1 MKKVLIVDDED
12 AIRTGLQYVIDWEE
26 YGYQVIGTAS
36 NGEEGLEK
44 LLTYTPDLVITDIRM
59 PGLDGLEM
67 IRRAKSNNLQFH
79 GIVLS
84 GYSDFEYAR
93 EALKLGFVSYLLK
106 PIEEAE
112 LIDILKQLNTKDA
125 QNETHQLKEILT
137 NKLFGNDR
145 TPLKGFTKLI
155 CLSYEGE
162 LPKGIYY
169 KLNKISTPYVVL
181 SNLGYQ
187 YLILLEMDQT
197 DSRYMPIET
206 IFNIKKTVISSGWV
220 NTNQDLSC
228 LTKKVNHLRKLVF
241 LFPDQF
247 ISPLSIE
254 KVKKQV
260 VYTQKCVEQLI
271 ERMISGQPLSEMLSK
286 YRSNFVFDLAYEE
299 DIKWQVN
306 HDYFSIVENVG
317 EKVELIPD
325 YLSKN
330 ISQAFFSARSFS
342 ELLQLFEE
350 KLAALSHFVS
360 DALNNIDIVSAVIG
374 YTKKHYREDI
384 NLKTLA
390 DHFGYNSA
398 YLGKKFKREQG
409 ETFLS
414 YLEKVRMEKAGD
426 LLKTSNLMVYEVAE
440 RVGYKNVDYFYKK
453 FKHYFKKSPN
463 DYRRII

>member
-1 MKKVLIVDDED
+1 M
-12 AIRTGLQYVIDWEE
+12 
-26 YGYQVIGTAS
+26 
-36 NGEEGLEK
+36 
-44 LLTYTPDLVITDIRM
+44 
-59 PGLDGLEM
+59 
-67 IRRAKSNNLQFH
+67 H
-79 GIVLS
+79 
-84 GYSDFEYAR
+84 
-93 EALKLGFVSYLLK
+93 
-106 PIEEAE
+106 
-112 LIDILKQLNTKDA
+112 
-125 QNETHQLKEILT
+125 
-137 NKLFGNDR
+137 
-145 TPLKGFTKLI
+145 
-155 CLSYEGE
+155 
-162 LPKGIYY
+162 
-169 KLNKISTPYVVL
+169 
-181 SNLGYQ
+181 
-187 YLILLEMDQT
+187 
-197 DSRYMPIET
+197 
-206 IFNIKKTVISSGWV
+206 
-220 NTNQDLSC
+220 
-228 LTKKVNHLRKLVF
+228 
-241 LFPDQF
+241 
-247 ISPLSIE
+247 
-254 KVKKQV
+254 
-260 VYTQKCVEQLI
+260 TQKCVEQLI